1 MFCLFSSFIG
11 SWFTIS
17 FILIIYILLAKPG
30 RFLLDLNPIYL
41 RLPLPNVNDKIFNR
55 NKKSFEAIKIENDKI
70 ITPKSL
76 ALDPKDS
83 NRLYIGSATGYVYC
97 LQNKNIVD
105 TIASFSDGRPLG
117 IRLFRQKLYFIE
129 ANSGLYAYDLDT
141 KLLTHLL
148 GLDKTKFLDGKP
160 SKFFDDLV
168 VVEENDDI
176 IVYIT
181 DVSRKFS
188 IDMWCYT
195 YLEPDSTGR
204 ILRYSTNNQNVTTIL
219 ENLCF
224 PNGIEITDNN
234 QSLLICE
241 LTKRRIIEF
250 QLNGTEKGKCSVLMD
265 NLPGEPENIRRT
277 SNKTKESY
285 WVGLALT
292 RDYNSKL
299 SFMDDYSD
307 EPNLRKLILRSC
319 FLLGTIMHSIGNC
332 FGSETLKTKG
342 SSLKTGIALI
352 LDDFMK
358 NPGMAIEIDRESN
371 VLLSFQIKDDI
382 SVISEINESYDD
394 DMNARILYTTS
405 SGGNLNRIILKE

>member
-1 MFCLFSSFIG
+1 MFFLLSSFIC

-41 RLPLPNVNDKIFNR
+41 RLPLPNIFNR
-55 NKKSFEAIKIENDKI
+55 NKKSFDAIKIEKDKI

-76 ALDPKDS
+76 ALDPDDS
-83 NRLYIGSATGYVYC
+83 NRLFIGSATGYVYC
-97 LQNKNIVD
+97 LQNNNVVE
-105 TIASFSDGRPLG
+105 TIASFPDGGRPLG
-117 IRLFRQKLYFIE
+117 IRLFHQKLYFIE
-129 ANSGLYAYDLDT
+129 ANSGLYVYDLH
-141 KLLTHLL
+141 KKSLTHLL
-148 GLDKTKFLDGKP
+148 KLDQTKFLDAKP

-168 VVEENDDI
+168 IVEENDDI

-204 ILRYSTNNQNVTTIL
+204 ILRYSTNNQSVTTIL

-234 QSLLICE
+234 ESLLICE
-241 LTKRRIIEF
+241 LAKRRIIEF
-250 QLNGTEKGKCSVLMD
+250 QLDGPEKGKCSVLMD
-265 NLPGEPENIRRT
+265 NLPGEPENIRR
-277 SNKTKESY
+277 SNNKTKESY

-292 RDYNSKL
+292 RDYNGKL
-299 SFMDDYSD
+299 SFMDDYSA

-319 FLLGTIMHSIGNC
+319 FLLGTIMYNIGNC
-332 FGSETLKTKG
+332 FGSETLQSKG
-342 SSLKTGIALI
+342 SNLRTGIALI

-371 VLLSFQIKDDI
+371 VLFSFQIKDDI
-382 SVISEINESYDD
+382 SVISEIAETYDD
-394 DMNARILYTTS
+394 ENKHTRILYTTS
-405 SGGNLNRIILKE
+405 SGGHLNRIILNE